1 MPPLIVPTA
10 LLRHTRD
17 ADDVHF
23 DWLIAQDEAAC
34 EPLITLQVPRA
45 VHEMTANETVV
56 ARRIPDHR
64 TAYLTYEGPVSGD
77 RGQVSRVARGEA
89 TLDAPPASAS
99 TIAVNWSTTTARY
112 AVVRSGHDSADWRVT
127 CLENAAIRS
136 TL

>member
-17 ADDVHF
+17 GDDVHF
-23 DWLIAQDEAAC
+23 DWLIAQDADAC

-45 VHEMTANETVV
+45 VHEMAAGEQVA
-56 ARRIPDHR
+56 ARRIADHR

-77 RGQVSRVARGEA
+77 RGHVTRVARGEA
-89 TLDAPPASAS
+89 TLDAPTTQAT
-99 TIAVNWSTTTARY
+99 TISVRWGTTAARY
-112 AVVRSGHDSADWRVT
+112 VVARSNDDSADWRIT